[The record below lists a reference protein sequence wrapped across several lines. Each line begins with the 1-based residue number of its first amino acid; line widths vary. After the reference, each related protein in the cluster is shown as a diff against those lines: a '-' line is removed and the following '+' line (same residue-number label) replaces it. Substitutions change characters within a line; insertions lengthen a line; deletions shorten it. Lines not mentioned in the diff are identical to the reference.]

1 MSEKS
6 RQLMTLVL
14 FLFLIL
20 FIGPRVYVFMG
31 IPVIMKPVNYY
42 DFLNSALLM
51 LITYELLIKK

>member
-6 RQLMTLVL
+6 RQLMTLFL